1 MRILG
6 ILLQAA
12 MIAACCVLSGWRLL
26 HYFQLESYQLPGYA
40 RSVRRNV
47 TRAVMPTVAVAA
59 AGVGAT
65 VLHAMIIVRMA
76 PIFSLSTVL
85 FLQGY

>member
-1 MRILG
+1 MKSIS

-40 RSVRRNV
+40 RVMLRH
-47 TRAVMPTVAVAA
+47 TERA
-59 AGVGAT
+59 
-65 VLHAMIIVRMA
+65 
-76 PIFSLSTVL
+76 
-85 FLQGY
+85 